1 MKSVVVLER
10 SEQTGY
16 SLVKLGKGSLS
27 KFAVGR
33 GFDPETGRFEEA
45 SYYLYLEQAVVALN
59 RITGRFD
66 IRIMDE
72 EEPAAPERDGAGV
85 FCTVEWAKQDIEA
98 VLADKIGAEWATP
111 RNIEVVAAA
120 AARPL
125 RERSIEEGWTILEDL
140 IYGYASDGLLRP
152 RRPDLR

>member
-1 MKSVVVLER
+1 MKSAVVLER

-45 SYYLYLEQAVVALN
+45 SYYLYLEQAIVALN
-59 RITGRFD
+59 QITGRFD

-72 EEPAAPERDGAGV
+72 EAPAGPECNGLDI
-85 FCTVEWAKQDIEA
+85 FCTIEWAEQDIGA
-98 VLADKIGAEWATP
+98 VLADQIGAQWATP
-111 RNIEVVAAA
+111 RNIAVVAQR

-125 RERSIEEGWTILEDL
+125 RERSIEKGWDVLEGLILD
-140 IYGYASDGLLRP
+140 YAADGLLRP
-152 RRPDLR
+152 RCPDLS